1 MSGRIAVARL
11 DPRHFAQ
18 ALRLARSPGRGLLDR
33 RIPGMTTSRNIL
45 LLYAARGTRGFGD
58 GFAII
63 ILPAYLTAIGYDPVQ
78 IGVVATASLLGTALL
93 TLVIGTIAARY
104 DLRTLLLFGAGLMAA
119 TGLAF
124 PNVEQ
129 FVFVA
134 LVAFVGTV
142 NPSTGDLG
150 VLVPIEH
157 AMLAHGV
164 SDQERT
170 RTFARYSLIGALSMA
185 AGALA
190 AAVPDLLAQA
200 GIGTMTAFRLM
211 FYAYATLGVVSALLY
226 RRLPHAQM
234 DAPRTTAPLGPS
246 RKVVYK

>member
-1 MSGRIAVARL
+1 MIAGHL
-11 DPRHFAQ
+11 
-18 ALRLARSPGRGLLDR
+18 G
-33 RIPGMTTSRNIL
+33 ITTPSNIS
-45 LLYAARGTRGFGD
+45 LLYAARGVRGFGD

-63 ILPAYLTAIGYDPVQ
+63 ILPAYLTAIGYDPAQ
-78 IGVVATASLLGTALL
+78 IGLVATASLTGTALL
-93 TLVIGTIAARY
+93 TLAIGTIAARH
-104 DLRTLLLFGAGLMAA
+104 DLRALLLAGAFLMAC

-134 LVAFVGTV
+134 LVAFVGTI

-164 SDQERT
+164 TDQERT

-185 AGALA
+185 AGSLA
-190 AAVPDLLAQA
+190 AAAPDFLALA
-200 GIGTMTAFRLM
+200 GIGKEAAFRLM
-211 FYAYATLGVVSALLY
+211 FYAYAVLGV
-226 RRLPHAQM
+226 
-234 DAPRTTAPLGPS
+234 
-246 RKVVYK
+246 